1 MLLPSAYISGNKD
14 KRSKMS
20 HHIKVNRIRINH
32 FLLGQ
37 RRVLRKVKK
46 ETPSSKLKILEARN
60 GVIFSSKS
68 YGVEELAEDI
78 N

>member
-1 MLLPSAYISGNKD
+1 M
-14 KRSKMS
+14 
-20 HHIKVNRIRINH
+20 
-32 FLLGQ
+32 
-37 RRVLRKVKK
+37 
-46 ETPSSKLKILEARN
+46 PSSKLKILEARN